1 MKNVTD
7 FRKTVE
13 TGVDPRPKLLLNDD
27 SESFLSNKYTS
38 KALHQMLQTTKMNI
52 LKFQNPHFQ
61 SVLIFFKFVHLGLLL
76 YLLCYQHSVN
86 LCDHFYVSFN
96 LVAVS
101 TVRRLMKFA
110 TSSFKQSFPAF
121 VSYVLHLP
129 PPLKDSNVLGLRDR
143 H

>member
-38 KALHQMLQTTKMNI
+38 KALH
-52 LKFQNPHFQ
+52 QNPHFQ

-110 TSSFKQSFPAF
+110 TQ
-121 VSYVLHLP
+121 LL
-129 PPLKDSNVLGLRDR
+129 
-143 H
+143 

>member
-86 LCDHFYVSFN
+86 LCDHFCFIQ
-96 LVAVS
+96 LG
-101 TVRRLMKFA
+101 
-110 TSSFKQSFPAF
+110 SSFYGSTFDEIRYTAPLSSLFLLSSVTFYTFP
-121 VSYVLHLP
+121 H
-129 PPLKDSNVLGLRDR
+129 

>member
-13 TGVDPRPKLLLNDD
+13 TDVDPRPKLLLDDD
-27 SESFLSNKYTS
+27 SESFLSNKCTS

-76 YLLCYQHSVN
+76 YLLCY
-86 LCDHFYVSFN
+86 
-96 LVAVS
+96 
-101 TVRRLMKFA
+101 
-110 TSSFKQSFPAF
+110 
-121 VSYVLHLP
+121 
-129 PPLKDSNVLGLRDR
+129 
-143 H
+143 

>member
-13 TGVDPRPKLLLNDD
+13 TDVDPRPKLLLNDD
-27 SESFLSNKYTS
+27 SESFLSNKCTS

-110 TSSFKQSFPAF
+110 TQ
-121 VSYVLHLP
+121 LL
-129 PPLKDSNVLGLRDR
+129 
-143 H
+143 